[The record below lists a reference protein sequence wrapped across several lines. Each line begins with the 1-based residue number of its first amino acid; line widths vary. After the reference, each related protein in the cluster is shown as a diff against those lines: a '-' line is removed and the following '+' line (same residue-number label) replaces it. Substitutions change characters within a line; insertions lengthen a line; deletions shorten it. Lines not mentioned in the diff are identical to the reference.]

1 MEKLCYYGKNYDTM
15 DKTMILWKKNYG
27 TLLRAMEFRFTNI
40 KNIED
45 FKKVRNYGNI
55 PKQL

>member
-1 MEKLCYYGKNYDTM
+1 M
-15 DKTMILWKKNYG
+15 KKNYG
-27 TLLRAMEFRFTNI
+27 TLLRAMELRFTNI

>member
-1 MEKLCYYGKNYDTM
+1 ME
-15 DKTMILWKKNYG
+15 KNYG
-27 TLLRAMEFRFTNI
+27 TLLRAMELRFTNI

-45 FKKVRNYGNI
+45 FKKVTNYGNI